1 MLTINFLIEITLAL
15 IMVSIGS
22 TIELNEIKEIFK
34 KPKKIIV
41 GLSMQMIFFPIIAI
55 IIALIFP
62 LQPEYKV
69 GIILLAACPGG
80 TLSNYISYLIKADIP
95 LAVGLTSV
103 NSLITIFTIPLF
115 TFISFLVFFHNS
127 VLIKVPFSSIA
138 LELFFIVLIPVSIGI
153 LLKHKKAEKI
163 KKLELPLKIISS
175 ILLLIVFS
183 IKLFVNPSVSV
194 SSATAHLLIPL
205 ILLNFLGLF
214 LGYLLS
220 KRFKLKNKSATT
232 VGVEVGLQ
240 NTILALL
247 ISDVVLKM
255 PLVGYPA
262 IIYAT
267 FSFITSLIF
276 AIIVIRRK

>member
-1 MLTINFLIEITLAL
+1 MLKINFLIEITLAL

-34 KPKKIIV
+34 KPKKIFV
-41 GLSMQMIFFPIIAI
+41 GLSMQMILFPIIAI
-55 IIALIFP
+55 ILALIFP
-62 LQPEYKV
+62 LQPEYKI
-69 GIILLAACPGG
+69 GIVLLAACPGG
-80 TLSNYISYLIKADIP
+80 TLSNYISYLIKADVP

-103 NSLITIFTIPLF
+103 NSLITMLTIPFF
-115 TFISFLVFFHNS
+115 TFISFLLFFHNS

-153 LLKHKKAEKI
+153 FLKHKRGKKI

-175 ILLLIVFS
+175 ILLLVVFS
-183 IKLFVNPSVSV
+183 IKLLLSPGVSV
-194 SSATAHLLIPL
+194 SSAISHLLIPL

-240 NTILALL
+240 NTLLTLL
-247 ISDVVLKM
+247 IADVALKM
-255 PLVGYPA
+255 PLIGYPA

-267 FSFITSLIF
+267 FSFVTSLIF

>member
-1 MLTINFLIEITLAL
+1 
-15 IMVSIGS
+15 MVSIGS

-34 KPKKIIV
+34 KPKKIFV
-41 GLSMQMIFFPIIAI
+41 GLSMQMILFPIIAI
-55 IIALIFP
+55 ILALIFP

-69 GIILLAACPGG
+69 GIVLLAACPGG
-80 TLSNYISYLIKADIP
+80 TLSNYISYLIKADVP

-103 NSLITIFTIPLF
+103 NSLITMLTIPFF
-115 TFISFLVFFHNS
+115 TFISFLIFFHNS

-153 LLKHKKAEKI
+153 FLKHKRGKKL

-175 ILLLIVFS
+175 ILLLVVFS
-183 IKLFVNPSVSV
+183 IKLFLSPGVSV

-232 VGVEVGLQ
+232 VGIEVGLQ
-240 NTILALL
+240 NTLLTLL
-247 ISDVVLKM
+247 IADVALKM
-255 PLVGYPA
+255 PLIGYPA

-267 FSFITSLIF
+267 FSFVTSLIF